1 MMLEEIARMYGMNDY
16 YDQTTGKVYELS
28 NAIESD
34 KEGELLVPV
43 KDLMGDDLLIGY
55 ARMQK
60 VED

>member
-16 YDQTTGKVYELS
+16 YDQITGKVYELS

-43 KDLMGDDLLIGY
+43 KDVMGDDLLIGY